1 MIDIE
6 QNTGEAQLDI
16 SVFIQCI
23 EGSASR
29 FSSGKRTT
37 NRQYEREETR
47 HETQDDDVLGIVT
60 PLPLP
65 PSFRPPWKHD
75 NAAVAA
81 TPSFDVGPPQIHVH
95 LQTVFKL

>member
-1 MIDIE
+1 MFGDPKINVSTLKNENDRHRTKYR
-6 QNTGEAQLDI
+6 NAGEAQLDI

-60 PLPLP
+60 CLPLP
-65 PSFRPPWKHD
+65 PSFRPP
-75 NAAVAA
+75 
-81 TPSFDVGPPQIHVH
+81 
-95 LQTVFKL
+95 